1 MIIVEREVLLEV
13 RNLVKTYPAFSQGL
27 WPVKER
33 IYAVNNI
40 SFQIYKGETLG
51 LVGES
56 GSGKSTT
63 GRQIVGL
70 EQPDSGQ
77 IFYKGQDIVG
87 LSKHKLRPIRRE
99 IQMVF
104 QDPNSSLN
112 PRKHVREILADP
124 MLYHGLITKNEVDKR
139 VQELLDL
146 VGLPQ
151 NSLGRYPYE
160 FSGGQRQRL
169 GIARTLGLKPELIV
183 LDEPVSA
190 LDVSIQAQIL
200 NLLRDL
206 QDEFSL
212 TYLFIAHGLGAVHYI
227 SDRIAVMH
235 DGKILE
241 IQEAHNLFRSPKMEY
256 TQGLI
261 EADPLPDPSLRQ
273 FGGKAL

>member
-1 MIIVEREVLLEV
+1 MLLEV

>member
-1 MIIVEREVLLEV
+1 MEREVLLEV

-261 EADPLPDPSLRQ
+261 EADPLPNPSLRQ